1 MQTPSSVTAGTA
13 MGQRQQRS
21 ETASELGI
29 VLKGPDG
36 AMIRVT
42 VEGKQTHRGT
52 AGTCCTVTL
61 LHAKKI
67 PKQVKI

>member
-1 MQTPSSVTAGTA
+1 MQTPFSVTAGTA

-21 ETASELGI
+21 ETASELGV

-36 AMIRVT
+36 AMIRVI

-52 AGTCCTVTL
+52 AGT
-61 LHAKKI
+61 
-67 PKQVKI
+67 